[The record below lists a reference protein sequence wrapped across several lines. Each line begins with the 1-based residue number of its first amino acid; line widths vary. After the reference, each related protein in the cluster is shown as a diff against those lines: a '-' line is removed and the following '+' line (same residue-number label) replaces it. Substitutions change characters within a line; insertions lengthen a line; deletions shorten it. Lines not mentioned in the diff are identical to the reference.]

1 MFKSGIPRR
10 LLYTIL
16 RRDQIPH
23 TINEW
28 QISLRDEFRR
38 QQMIDAT
45 LGPRSYDTTPIRK
58 DRPNRWQKNRQQSR
72 RDPNAMDVDTAV
84 VDTAE
89 TRRTSERLSE
99 DEKKKRRAE
108 GRCFTCGK
116 QGHISRACP
125 KRRDGG
131 KAKGARRAE
140 IRDQQNEAETE
151 ENNEPSGAP
160 PTYDQDALYTQIR
173 AMTTEQRDEFLDQM
187 IMAEEGF

>member
-1 MFKSGIPRR
+1 
-10 LLYTIL
+10 
-16 RRDQIPH
+16 
-23 TINEW
+23 
-28 QISLRDEFRR
+28 
-38 QQMIDAT
+38 MIDTT
-45 LGPRSYDTTPIRK
+45 LGPQSYDATPIRK
-58 DRPNRWQKNRQQSR
+58 GQPSHWKGNQSFR
-72 RDPNAMDVDTAV
+72 RDPNTMDVDAAITN
-84 VDTAE
+84 TAE
-89 TRRTSERLSE
+89 TRKPNERLSE

-116 QGHISRACP
+116 QGHISCACP

-140 IRDQQNEAETE
+140 MRDQQNEAETG